1 MTIQQ
6 AIQSGKSQLKVIY
19 DEGESA
25 AIMDL
30 LMENITGIEKN
41 DLFRNKLKRLNEEEI
56 SKLNSHLERLEQHE
70 PLQYVL
76 NESWFC
82 GLKFYVDKNV
92 LIPRPETEE
101 LVEWVIANCKFPID
115 RLNILDIGSG
125 SGCIP
130 ITLKR
135 RIRKASVESCD
146 ISSEAIKVAKQN
158 AALLG
163 ADVKFTELNFLERSN
178 WKNFA
183 KYDII
188 ISNPPYIPISEKQN
202 MPSHV
207 VDHEPAEALF
217 VPEDDALVFYKA
229 IAAFAHEHLNENG
242 NIYLELHENLGKQ
255 VQDLF
260 NAAGYQ
266 TELKKD
272 MSGKERMLRAGF

>member
-1 MTIQQ
+1 MTIQE
-6 AIQSGKSQLKVIY
+6 AIQSGKSKLNLIY
-19 DEGESA
+19 EEGESA
-25 AIMDL
+25 AIMEL

-41 DLFRNKLKRLNEEEI
+41 DYFKNKLKLLSEEEI
-56 SKLNSHLERLEQHE
+56 SRLNSHLKRLEQHE

-82 GLKFYVDKNV
+82 GLKFYIDKNV

-101 LVEWVIANCKFPID
+101 LVEWVIANCKFPVD

-135 RIRKASVESCD
+135 RIRKARVESCD
-146 ISSEAIKVAKQN
+146 ISPEAIKVAKQN

-163 ADVKFTELNFLERSN
+163 ADVKFTELNFLDRAS
-178 WKNFA
+178 WKNLS

-188 ISNPPYIPISEKQN
+188 ISNPPYIPLSEKQSMASN
-202 MPSHV
+202 V

-229 IAAFAHEHLNENG
+229 IAVFAPEHLNEKG

-255 VQDLF
+255 VQNLF
-260 NAAGYQ
+260 NEAGYK